1 MAEEISPKD
10 APEIGQRHYGE
21 RRAEV
26 HQPVVTRKM
35 QVSLPQCM
43 VGFKDEPVPAGESR
57 LRRSLIGDLA
67 VRILCGDTSPLYA
80 KLYEKRLLGRD
91 FDVDYSLIPDGACA
105 ILGGESRDPAAVREE
120 LERETTRLAQ
130 EGIEPKL
137 FRRMKNALYGMRLR
151 MLDVPD
157 LYARQEIASVFA
169 GEHYLDF
176 AGLFDTIH
184 AEDVQEMF
192 RRWAQPNRSTMS
204 VVEPK

>member
-1 MAEEISPKD
+1 MARSS
-10 APEIGQRHYGE
+10 AA
-21 RRAEV
+21 RAEI
-26 HQPVVTRKM
+26 R
-35 QVSLPQCM
+35 
-43 VGFKDEPVPAGESR
+43 
-57 LRRSLIGDLA
+57 
-67 VRILCGDTSPLYA
+67 
-80 KLYEKRLLGRD
+80 
-91 FDVDYSLIPDGACA
+91 
-105 ILGGESRDPAAVREE
+105 AAVREA
-120 LERETTRLAQ
+120 LERETARLAQ

-137 FRRMKNALYGMRLR
+137 FRLHEGTALYGMRLR

>member
-1 MAEEISPKD
+1 MWIIRSFRMVHARSS
-10 APEIGQRHYGE
+10 AA
-21 RRAEV
+21 RAEI
-26 HQPVVTRKM
+26 
-35 QVSLPQCM
+35 
-43 VGFKDEPVPAGESR
+43 
-57 LRRSLIGDLA
+57 RRP
-67 VRILCGDTSPLYA
+67 CA
-80 KLYEKRLLGRD
+80 KHLSG
-91 FDVDYSLIPDGACA
+91 
-105 ILGGESRDPAAVREE
+105 
-120 LERETTRLAQ
+120 RLAQ

>member
-1 MAEEISPKD
+1 MWIIRSFRMAHARSS
-10 APEIGQRHYGE
+10 AA
-21 RRAEV
+21 RAEI
-26 HQPVVTRKM
+26 R
-35 QVSLPQCM
+35 
-43 VGFKDEPVPAGESR
+43 R
-57 LRRSLIGDLA
+57 L
-67 VRILCGDTSPLYA
+67 CA
-80 KLYEKRLLGRD
+80 KHLSGRLHG
-91 FDVDYSLIPDGACA
+91 
-105 ILGGESRDPAAVREE
+105 
-120 LERETTRLAQ
+120 
-130 EGIEPKL
+130 
-137 FRRMKNALYGMRLR
+137 RMKNALYGMRLR

>member
-1 MAEEISPKD
+1 MWIIRSFRMAHARSS
-10 APEIGQRHYGE
+10 AA
-21 RRAEV
+21 RAEI
-26 HQPVVTRKM
+26 RRLCAK
-35 QVSLPQCM
+35 SLS
-43 VGFKDEPVPAGESR
+43 GR
-57 LRRSLIGDLA
+57 LHGW
-67 VRILCGDTSPLYA
+67 
-80 KLYEKRLLGRD
+80 
-91 FDVDYSLIPDGACA
+91 
-105 ILGGESRDPAAVREE
+105 
-120 LERETTRLAQ
+120 Q

>member
-1 MAEEISPKD
+1 MRLEAADKSEV
-10 APEIGQRHYGE
+10 AAN
-21 RRAEV
+21 RRAF
-26 HQPVVTRKM
+26 QQKYQQRKHRKKYYA
-35 QVSLPQCM
+35 LPWTII
-43 VGFKDEPVPAGESR
+43 PHRR
-57 LRRSLIGDLA
+57 LTLRGIRALYWRYVYMLSKVRARKAPRA
-67 VRILCGDTSPLYA
+67 VRGVMLDEL
-80 KLYEKRLLGRD
+80 KK
-91 FDVDYSLIPDGACA
+91 
-105 ILGGESRDPAAVREE
+105 
-120 LERETTRLAQ
+120 LERYSQQYYFLRDN
-130 EGIEPKL
+130 
-137 FRRMKNALYGMRLR
+137 RRMKNALYGMRLR

>member
-1 MAEEISPKD
+1 M
-10 APEIGQRHYGE
+10 
-21 RRAEV
+21 
-26 HQPVVTRKM
+26 
-35 QVSLPQCM
+35 
-43 VGFKDEPVPAGESR
+43 
-57 LRRSLIGDLA
+57 
-67 VRILCGDTSPLYA
+67 
-80 KLYEKRLLGRD
+80 
-91 FDVDYSLIPDGACA
+91 
-105 ILGGESRDPAAVREE
+105 
-120 LERETTRLAQ
+120 AQ
-130 EGIEPKL
+130 EGIEPRL